1 MNDYPDLSHPA
12 IDAMMRAGD
21 PAQAAEWA
29 ERARLLGRN
38 LSAAAGE
45 LRTVI
50 AMVPATWSDGT
61 GSSRMVAELTVVA
74 DRLDLLADLLAGQP
88 ASCAGLI
95 GEAASALAL
104 AQESSDAA
112 PAAGNGPAE
121 YSVAGRRDLRAAAD
135 IALGR
140 RDGRIVLLDAARLAA
155 GERATLLDERYRTV
169 LARLTPPPQPPRQV
183 PDARGDVAPAD
194 QPRPMADATPGTA
207 TNLGSAMN
215 PGSATNPG
223 IGAGAM
229 VGGADDWR
237 HTWLVEDRDLY
248 ATGPSVRPVIGG
260 G

>member
-61 GSSRMVAELTVVA
+61 GSSRMIAELTAVA
-74 DRLDLLADLLAGQP
+74 DRLELLADLLAGQP

-95 GEAASALAL
+95 GEAASALAA

-121 YSVAGRRDLRAAAD
+121 YSVAGRRDLRATAD

-140 RDGRIVLLDAARLAA
+140 MDGRIVLLDAARLAA

-169 LARLTPPPQPPRQV
+169 TGQA
-183 PDARGDVAPAD
+183 DPA
-194 QPRPMADATPGTA
+194 AAATP
-207 TNLGSAMN
+207 S
-215 PGSATNPG
+215 
-223 IGAGAM
+223 GAGCA
-229 VGGADDWR
+229 W
-237 HTWLVEDRDLY
+237 
-248 ATGPSVRPVIGG
+248 
-260 G
+260 

>member
-50 AMVPATWSDGT
+50 AMVPVTWSDGT

-95 GEAASALAL
+95 GEAASALAA
-104 AQESSDAA
+104 AQDSSDAA
-112 PAAGNGPAE
+112 PGNGPAD
-121 YSVAGRRDLRAAAD
+121 YSVAGRRHSRASAD

-140 RDGRIVLLDAARLAA
+140 MDGRIVLLDAARLAA

-169 LARLTPPPQPPRQV
+169 LARLTPPPQPPLSV
-183 PDARGDVAPAD
+183 LDARDDVAPSD
-194 QPRPMADATPGTA
+194 QPRPTADATPG
-207 TNLGSAMN
+207 M
-215 PGSATNPG
+215 ATNPG
-223 IGAGAM
+223 IATNPGLGAGAM

-248 ATGPSVRPVIGG
+248 ATGPSVEPVVGG